1 MPENTMENLPLI
13 QGNLSRGIV
22 KISHCHLSS
31 NLFQG
36 QITQKHIDQMSSPE
50 NKKCSPWKV
59 FGINHP
65 QTPRLLSR
73 RGPRSFFLFS
83 GELIW
88 SICF

>member
-50 NKKCSPWKV
+50 NKKCSP
-59 FGINHP
+59 
-65 QTPRLLSR
+65 
-73 RGPRSFFLFS
+73 
-83 GELIW
+83 
-88 SICF
+88 